1 MKAFYKGYEVRA
13 AVESLGYKVCSYL
26 KLRNVRIGW
35 NSDIQTACINQRGTL
50 WLADI
55 ADDAVVNRSVLENY
69 CGYVIHELLHRK
81 YTDFSVR
88 GDTPYLA
95 RLHNAVEDVWIER
108 KAVEAK
114 LTGNIETL
122 LSNLINNMID
132 KALEA
137 NIDWANP
144 LQYPFVFAAHGRHY
158 AKRVPLAQGLKPIFD
173 EASAMVD
180 NCCNSTDTLRVAK
193 WIMDQLKSL
202 DDDQQGDQGD
212 DQGDDQGEGD
222 GSETDQDG
230 QEEGEKGEG
239 KGKGQGEGD
248 SASECDSEGD
258 GDGSADGDG
267 GKGGDP
273 VDGQAVGKAS
283 APDEQSDPV
292 EVEPTNQAPK
302 DAAGSGS
309 YCEESG
315 TCSADDHAH
324 PSKQPDPRF
333 TIPPTVPAKL
343 RYEVKRLFENSGL
356 SEFQRNRKAGSVN
369 VHALPNVALGGD
381 RLFKRRQETEGIDS
395 AVVIVL
401 DISGSMFE
409 DYKNPDAQRMT
420 AAIQTTSALLD
431 TLTRAGVATCVVTYG
446 DYTAVLKP
454 WDMNYKKANVL
465 MTRIESGGGSN
476 DYFAIRYGHG
486 LLLQRTEQRKVM
498 FVITDGDGHRQR
510 AREQAQ
516 RGERLGITT
525 IGVGIQH
532 NVSRVFDNNVHVETI
547 ADLGSASF
555 KQIKL
560 AA

>member
-1 MKAFYKGYEVRA
+1 MKSFYKGYEVRK
-13 AVESLGYKVCSYL
+13 AVQTLGYKVCAYL
-26 KLRNVRIGW
+26 NLRQVKIGW
-35 NSDIQTACINQRGTL
+35 NSGIQTACINARGAI

-55 ADDAVVNRSVLENY
+55 ADDAVVSRAVFEDY
-69 CGYVIHELLHRK
+69 CGYVVHELLHRK

-108 KAVEAK
+108 MAVKVK
-114 LTGNIETL
+114 LTGNIESL
-122 LSNLINNMID
+122 LANLINGMID
-132 KALEA
+132 KAFEA
-137 NIDWANP
+137 KVDWADP
-144 LQYPFVFAAHGRHY
+144 LQYPFVFAAYGRRY
-158 AKRVPLAQGLKPIFD
+158 AKRVPLATGLQSIFYK
-173 EASAMVD
+173 ASLMIDDCVS
-180 NCCNSTDTLRVAK
+180 STHTLQVAK

-202 DDDQQGDQGD
+202 DDDGQ
-212 DQGDDQGEGD
+212 GD

-230 QEEGEKGEG
+230 QEEGENGEG
-239 KGKGQGEGD
+239 KGQGQGEGE
-248 SASECDSEGD
+248 SASEGDADGEGSGEGEGAGD
-258 GDGSADGDG
+258 GEEGEGEG
-267 GKGGDP
+267 
-273 VDGQAVGKAS
+273 VGKAS

-309 YCEESG
+309 YCEQSG
-315 TCSADDHAH
+315 TCESDQHAH
-324 PSKQPDPRF
+324 PRNSPDPRF
-333 TIPPTVPAKL
+333 TILPTVPAKL

-356 SEFQRNRKAGSVN
+356 SEFQRNRKAGSIN
-369 VHALPNVALGGD
+369 VHALPTVAMGSE

-409 DYKNPDAQRMT
+409 DYTNPDAQRMT
-420 AAIQTTSALLD
+420 AAIQTTAALLD
-431 TLTRAGVATCVVTYG
+431 TLNRAGVATCVLTYG

-454 WDMNYKKANVL
+454 WDMNYKKANDL
-465 MTRIESGGGSN
+465 MTRIETGGGSN

-486 LLLQRTEQRKVM
+486 LLLQRTEERKVM

-516 RGERLGITT
+516 SGERLGITT

-532 NVSRVFDNNVHVETI
+532 NVSKVFDNNVHVETI

>member
-26 KLRNVRIGW
+26 QLRNVRIGW
-35 NSDIQTACINQRGTL
+35 SADVQTACINQRGTL

-55 ADDAVVNRSVLENY
+55 ADDAVVPRSVLEDY

-108 KAVEAK
+108 MAVRAK
-114 LTGNIETL
+114 LTGNIEAL

-173 EASAMVD
+173 KASAMVD
-180 NCCNSTDTLRVAK
+180 DCSNSTDTLRVAK

-202 DDDQQGDQGD
+202 DDEQGKEQGD
-212 DQGDDQGEGD
+212 D

-230 QEEGEKGEG
+230 QEEGENGEG
-239 KGKGQGEGD
+239 KGQGQGDEASTSEGD
-248 SASECDSEGD
+248 GD
-258 GDGSADGDG
+258 GDGSADGE
-267 GKGGDP
+267 GKGGEP
-273 VDGQAVGKAS
+273 IDGVAVGKAC

-302 DAAGSGS
+302 DTAGSGS

-315 TCSADDHAH
+315 TCHADEHAD
-324 PSKQPDPRF
+324 PRNQPDPRF
-333 TIPPTVPAKL
+333 TILPTVPAKL

-369 VHALPNVALGGD
+369 VHALPNVAMGGD

-409 DYKNPDAQRMT
+409 DYQNPDAQRMT

-454 WDMNYKKANVL
+454 WDMNYKKANDK

-486 LLLQRTEQRKVM
+486 LLLQRTEERKVM
-498 FVITDGDGHRQR
+498 FVITDGDGHRQY

>member
-35 NSDIQTACINQRGTL
+35 NAGIQTACINQRGTL

-55 ADDAVVNRSVLENY
+55 ADDAVVPRSVLEDY

-122 LSNLINNMID
+122 LRNLINNMID
-132 KALEA
+132 KAFEA
-137 NIDWANP
+137 KVDWADP
-144 LQYPFVFAAHGRHY
+144 LQYPFVFAAYGRRY
-158 AKRVPLAQGLKPIFD
+158 AKRVPLATGLQSIFYK
-173 EASAMVD
+173 ASLMVD
-180 NCCNSTDTLRVAK
+180 DCSNSTDTLRVAK

-202 DDDQQGDQGD
+202 DDEQGKEQGEE
-212 DQGDDQGEGD
+212 QGEGD

-230 QEEGEKGEG
+230 QEEGENGEG
-239 KGKGQGEGD
+239 KGRGQSEGD
-248 SASECDSEGD
+248 SASEGD

-267 GKGGDP
+267 KGGEP
-273 VDGQAVGKAS
+273 VEGEAVGKAS

-302 DAAGSGS
+302 DSAGAGS
-309 YCEESG
+309 YCEQSG
-315 TCSADDHAH
+315 TCDVNDHAS

-409 DYKNPDAQRMT
+409 DYQNPNAERMT
-420 AAIQTTSALLD
+420 AAIQTASALLD
-431 TLTRAGVATCVVTYG
+431 TLTRAGVATCVLTYG
-446 DYTAVLKP
+446 DHTAVLKP
-454 WDMNYKKANVL
+454 WDMNYKKANAL

-486 LLLQRTEQRKVM
+486 LLLQRTEERKVM
-498 FVITDGDGHRQR
+498 FVITDGDGHRQY

-532 NVSRVFDNNVHVETI
+532 NVSRVFENNVHVETI

>member
-1 MKAFYKGYEVRA
+1 MKAFYKGYEIRA

-26 KLRNVRIGW
+26 NLRNVRIGW
-35 NSDIQTACINQRGTL
+35 SADIQTACINGRGIL

-55 ADDAVVNRSVLENY
+55 ADDAVVPRSVLEDY

-88 GDTPYLA
+88 GDTPYVQ

-108 KAVEAK
+108 MAVKAK
-114 LTGNIETL
+114 LTGNIEAL
-122 LSNLINNMID
+122 LANLINNMID
-132 KALEA
+132 KAFEA
-137 NIDWANP
+137 KIDWANP
-144 LQYPFVFAAHGRHY
+144 LQYPFVFAAHGRQY
-158 AKRVPLAQGLKPIFD
+158 AKRVPLADGLKPIFD
-173 EASAMVD
+173 KASAMVD
-180 NCCNSTDTLRVAK
+180 DCANSADTLRVAK

-202 DDDQQGDQGD
+202 DDDQQGDQGN
-212 DQGDDQGEGD
+212 DQGD

-230 QEEGEKGEG
+230 QEEGENG
-239 KGKGQGEGD
+239 KGKGQGQGEGE
-248 SASECDSEGD
+248 SASEGD
-258 GDGSADGDG
+258 GEGAGDGDG
-267 GKGGDP
+267 GKGGEA
-273 VDGQAVGKAS
+273 VEGEGVGKAS
-283 APDEQSDPV
+283 APDEDSDPV
-292 EVEPTNQAPK
+292 EVEPTNQAPQ

-309 YCEESG
+309 YCEQSG
-315 TCSADDHAH
+315 TCQSDQHAH
-324 PSKQPDPRF
+324 PRNSPDPRF
-333 TIPPTVPAKL
+333 TILPTVPAKL

-356 SEFQRNRKAGSVN
+356 SEFQRNRKAGSIN
-369 VHALPNVALGGD
+369 VHALPNVAMGGE

-401 DISGSMFE
+401 DVSGSMFE
-409 DYKNPDAQRMT
+409 DYQNPNAERMT
-420 AAIQTTSALLD
+420 AAIQTTAALLD
-431 TLTRAGVATCVVTYG
+431 TLTRAGVATCVLTYG

-454 WDMNYKKANVL
+454 WDMNYKKANDL
-465 MTRIESGGGSN
+465 MTRIETGGGSN

-486 LLLQRTEQRKVM
+486 LLLQRTEERKVM
-498 FVITDGDGHRQR
+498 FVITDGDGHRLR

-532 NVSRVFDNNVHVETI
+532 NVSQVFSNNVHVHTI

>member
-26 KLRNVRIGW
+26 SLRNVRIGW
-35 NSDIQTACINQRGTL
+35 SADVQTACINGRGIL

-55 ADDAVVNRSVLENY
+55 ADDAVVSRAVFEDY

-88 GDTPYLA
+88 GDTPYVQ

-108 KAVEAK
+108 KAVNVK
-114 LTGNIETL
+114 LTGNIEAL
-122 LSNLINNMID
+122 LGNLINNMID
-132 KALEA
+132 KAFEA
-137 NIDWANP
+137 KIHWANP

-158 AKRVPLAQGLKPIFD
+158 AKRVPLADGLKPIFD
-173 EASAMVD
+173 KASLMIDDCV
-180 NCCNSTDTLRVAK
+180 SSFDTLGVAK
-193 WIMDQLKSL
+193 WIMDQLKTL
-202 DDDQQGDQGD
+202 DDEQGQ
-212 DQGDDQGEGD
+212 GD

-230 QEEGEKGEG
+230 QEEGENGEG
-239 KGKGQGEGD
+239 KGQGQGEGE
-248 SASECDSEGD
+248 SASEG
-258 GDGSADGDG
+258 DGDG
-267 GKGGDP
+267 GKGGEA
-273 VDGQAVGKAS
+273 VEGEGVGKAS
-283 APDEQSDPV
+283 APDEDSDPV

-315 TCSADDHAH
+315 TCQSDQHAH
-324 PSKQPDPRF
+324 PRNSPDPRF
-333 TIPPTVPAKL
+333 TILPTVPAKL

-356 SEFQRNRKAGSVN
+356 SEFQRNRKAGSIN
-369 VHALPNVALGGD
+369 VHALPNVAMGGE

-395 AVVIVL
+395 AVVIAL
-401 DISGSMFE
+401 DVSGSMFQ
-409 DYKNPDAQRMT
+409 DRGNPDAERMT
-420 AAIQTTSALLD
+420 AAIQTTAALLD
-431 TLTRAGVATCVVTYG
+431 TLQRAGVATCVLTFG

-454 WDMNYKKANVL
+454 WDMNPKKLNDLLV
-465 MTRIESGGGSN
+465 RIENGGGSN

-486 LLLQRTEQRKVM
+486 LLLQRTEERKVM
-498 FVITDGDGHRQR
+498 FVITDGDGHRLR

-532 NVSRVFDNNVHVETI
+532 NVSQVFSNNVHVKTI

>member
-26 KLRNVRIGW
+26 HLRNVRIGW
-35 NSDIQTACINQRGTL
+35 SADIQTACINQRGVL

-55 ADDAVVNRSVLENY
+55 ADDAVVPRSVLEDY

-108 KAVEAK
+108 MAVKAK
-114 LTGNIETL
+114 LTGNIEAL
-122 LSNLINNMID
+122 LANLINNMVD
-132 KALEA
+132 KAFEA
-137 NIDWANP
+137 KIDWANP

-158 AKRVPLAQGLKPIFD
+158 AKRVPLADGLKPIFD
-173 EASAMVD
+173 KASLMIDDCVS
-180 NCCNSTDTLRVAK
+180 STHTLSVAK
-193 WIMDQLKSL
+193 WIMDQLKTL
-202 DDDQQGDQGD
+202 DDEQGQ
-212 DQGDDQGEGD
+212 GD

-230 QEEGEKGEG
+230 QEEGENGEG
-239 KGKGQGEGD
+239 KGRGQGDET
-248 SASECDSEGD
+248 STSEGD
-258 GDGSADGDG
+258 GDGEGSGDADGAGDG
-267 GKGGDP
+267 GEEGEGE
-273 VDGQAVGKAS
+273 GVGKAS
-283 APDEQSDPV
+283 APDEDSDPV
-292 EVEPTNQAPK
+292 EVEPTNQAPQ

-309 YCEESG
+309 YCEQSG
-315 TCSADDHAH
+315 TCQSDEHAH
-324 PSKQPDPRF
+324 PRRSPDPRF
-333 TIPPTVPAKL
+333 TILPTVPAKL

-356 SEFQRNRKAGSVN
+356 SEFQRNRKAGSIN
-369 VHALPNVALGGD
+369 VHALPNVAMGGE

-409 DYKNPDAQRMT
+409 DYNNPHAERMI

-431 TLTRAGVATCVVTYG
+431 TLTRAGVATCVLTYG

-454 WDMNYKKANVL
+454 WDMNYKKANDL
-465 MTRIESGGGSN
+465 MTRIETGGGSN

-486 LLLQRTEQRKVM
+486 LLLQRTEERKVM

>member
-1 MKAFYKGYEVRA
+1 MKAFYKGYEVRG

-35 NSDIQTACINQRGTL
+35 SGTVQTACINQRGTL

-55 ADDAVVNRSVLENY
+55 ADDAVVPRSVLEDY

-81 YTDFSVR
+81 YTDFTVR

-108 KAVEAK
+108 KAVSAK
-114 LTGNIETL
+114 LTGNIEAL

-144 LQYPFVFAAHGRHY
+144 LQYPFVFAAHGRRY
-158 AKRVPLAQGLKPIFD
+158 AKPVPLAQGLKPIFD

-180 NCCNSTDTLRVAK
+180 NCCNSTDTLRVAT

-202 DDDQQGDQGD
+202 DDEQGKE
-212 DQGDDQGEGD
+212 QGEGD

-230 QEEGEKGEG
+230 QEEGENGEG
-239 KGKGQGEGD
+239 KGQGQGEGD
-248 SASECDSEGD
+248 SASEGDSE
-258 GDGSADGDG
+258 GDGSADGE

-302 DAAGSGS
+302 DAAGAGS
-309 YCEESG
+309 YCEQSG

-324 PSKQPDPRF
+324 PRNQPDPRF

-356 SEFQRNRKAGSVN
+356 TEYQRNRKAGSIN
-369 VHALPNVALGGD
+369 VHALPTVAMGGD
-381 RLFKRRQETEGIDS
+381 RMFKRRQETEGIDS

-401 DISGSMFE
+401 DVSGSMFD
-409 DYKNPDAQRMT
+409 DYRNHNAERMT

-431 TLTRAGVATCVVTYG
+431 TLNRAGVATCVLTYG

-454 WDMNYKKANVL
+454 WEMNYKKAQDL
-465 MTRIESGGGSN
+465 MTRIETGGGSN

-498 FVITDGDGHRQR
+498 FVITDGDGHRQY